1 MVDGERLWRRLSE
14 LAEVG
19 KQESGGVTRHSFTD
33 EERVAKDLV
42 ASFMEEAGLAV
53 REDAVGNLFGRREGR
68 DPNAPAVLVGSHVD
82 SVYEGGNFDGPLG
95 VLAGVEVAQS
105 MEEGGVET
113 ARPVEVV
120 AFTDEEGARFSFGMI
135 GSRALA
141 GSLSPEDLQHED
153 GDGISIADAM
163 RNYGLDPARIAEAA
177 RPRDSV
183 AAYLELHIEQGRVL
197 ENEGLPVGVVT
208 GIAAPVWR
216 RLVFTGETGH
226 AGTTPMELRHD
237 ALAAAA
243 EVTAVAEEEASGTG
257 TSVGTVGQV
266 SVEPG
271 GINIIPGRV
280 ELSLDLRDIDEETRD
295 LVEERILERARG
307 VCERRGVGFETEV
320 LQRMTPVSCSETV
333 RGAVRASCEKLG
345 LQPYTLASGA
355 AHDGMQL
362 VGLCPVGM
370 VFVRS
375 KDGVSHNPE
384 EWSSK
389 EDCRTGAE
397 VLYRTVLDL
406 TGRDQPTGI

>member
-19 KQESGGVTRHSFTD
+19 KQESGGITRLSFTD
-33 EERVAKDLV
+33 EERSAKDLV
-42 ASFMEEAGLAV
+42 ASLMEEAGLAV
-53 REDAVGNLFGRREGR
+53 REDAAGNLFGRREGA
-68 DPNAPAVLVGSHVD
+68 DPDAPAVLVGSHVD

-95 VLAGVEVAQS
+95 VLAGVEVAQT

-113 ARPVEVV
+113 VRPVEVV

-141 GSLSPEDLQHED
+141 GTLSEEDLEHED
-153 GDGISIADAM
+153 ADGISIADAM
-163 RNYGLDPARIAEAA
+163 RHHGLDPEKIAEAT
-177 RPRDSV
+177 RPRGSL

-197 ENEGLPVGVVT
+197 ENGGLPVGIVT
-208 GIAAPVWR
+208 GIAAPVWH

-226 AGTTPMELRHD
+226 AGTTPMQLRRD
-237 ALAAAA
+237 ALAVAA
-243 EVTAVAEEEASGTG
+243 EVMVGVEEEASATG
-257 TSVGTVGQV
+257 TTVGTVGQV
-266 SVEPG
+266 GVEPG

-280 ELSLDLRDIDEETRD
+280 ELSLDLRDIEEGTRD
-295 LVEERILERARG
+295 LVEDRILQRARG

-320 LQRMTPVSCSETV
+320 LQRMTPVACSETV
-333 RGAVRASCEKLG
+333 RGAVRAACEGLG
-345 LQPYTLASGA
+345 LGTRDLASGA

-370 VFVRS
+370 IFVRS
-375 KDGVSHNPE
+375 KDGVSHSPD

-389 EDCRTGAE
+389 EDCTAGAN
-397 VLYRTVLDL
+397 VLYQATLDL
-406 TGRDQPTGI
+406 ASRHP